1 MRSTFTLLVLSALF
15 ANDAFAGMAV
25 PVYDPGYW
33 NASNRRDFNNCYNY
47 ATNKATNTFA
57 QPGRAYFGFN
67 PIDQNSLS
75 CTEVRSFASL
85 DGTLQTFQGKETF
98 LFAGFGE
105 ATQCPTDR
113 PSRLALVVAPGFDYH
128 WYRRDSASGG
138 QWSHKRGKTNA
149 KNVDESGQLI
159 YSVETADRNEYVQV
173 CGYFCSYSTGTNQS
187 SGAVT
192 IN

>member
-1 MRSTFTLLVLSALF
+1 MLLAIFALF
-15 ANDAFAGMAV
+15 SSDVIAGLTV

-33 NASNRRDFNNCYNY
+33 NASNRRGSNNCYNY

-67 PIDQNSLS
+67 PINQNSIS

-85 DGTLQTFQGKETF
+85 DGTLQTYQGVETF
-98 LFAGFGE
+98 LFVGYTESA
-105 ATQCPTDR
+105 QCPSDR

-128 WYRRDSASGG
+128 WYRVDANTGG
-138 QWSHKRGKTNA
+138 LWSHKRGGTNA

-159 YSVETADRNEYVQV
+159 YSVETADRNEYVEV
-173 CGYFCSYSTGTNQS
+173 CGYFCSYSTSTTQS
-187 SGAVT
+187 TGAVT